1 MTIPTMLTLKEAAQ
15 KTGLSYDCLRKLCL
29 QNKIVYIRAGCKFL
43 INQEKLVE
51 YLNGGVKRK
60 DGDKQQLL
68 QKITQDLQKRS
79 DRELLGLLEQ
89 LS

>member
-51 YLNGGVKRK
+51 YLNGGVA
-60 DGDKQQLL
+60 
-68 QKITQDLQKRS
+68 
-79 DRELLGLLEQ
+79 
-89 LS
+89 